1 MPLKKLLFKPGVNR
15 ENTRYTN
22 EGGYFESDKI
32 RFRQGTPEKIG
43 GWTRISNNIFL
54 GVCRSL
60 WTWITLAFKKL
71 TGVGT
76 NLKFYIENI
85 GAYYD
90 ITPIRYTSTLTNPL
104 TTDTTKNSGGYT
116 TITVTDANLDP
127 DGNTFDDGDYVTLYG
142 SAGNITV
149 GGVTITSGSEY
160 QITLVTTT
168 SYTISVLGTASSS
181 TTGGGTV
188 YAVYQINVGSAAV
201 TPVSGWGAGSW
212 GTPPTYAPPSLIGTW
227 GYGAQSNTTL
237 RLWNQQNVYQEN
249 LLYGPRGGPL
259 YYWTPNIGFTASPV
273 TISFASPAVVTSGV
287 GLDEYTPIT
296 LTTTGYLPPPLIP
309 GKTYYVLNA
318 SSGGTVFNLSLT
330 AGGAAINTSAAGS
343 GTQAISPRGILLS
356 SLYGTY
362 VDDAFFTGW
371 ILTSDVPLYQN
382 YMLVSDINEYAIC
395 FGTNLPGETTLN
407 PMAVRW
413 STAGR
418 ITDWEP
424 NSNTYGNDAGFQI
437 LSHGS
442 RIVTAVQSRQEIIV
456 FTDSS
461 LYSMQFAQGGA
472 DVWRFQLLGDN
483 ISIIGSNAAT
493 IASGALYWMGVDKF
507 YRYDGRIST
516 LRCDLRNFIF
526 ENINKT
532 QSDQVFCST
541 NEGFNEIW
549 WFYCIGSSTTITNYV
564 VYNYAE
570 DIWYYGTMGRTAWL
584 DSGLNNYP
592 LAATYIPNLVEHE
605 NGIDDNSVPNS
616 SAAAVEAYILSSE
629 FDIDDGDRFGFVW
642 RVVPDITFR
651 QSTAGTSPTVT
662 MTLLPMQNS
671 GSGYNNPTSLGGES
685 YASVVSSGDQ
695 TITAGGKSYTIEQ
708 FTGQIYT
715 RVRGRQMAFSVWS
728 NQVGTTWQL
737 GSPRMDIRQDGRR

>member
-15 ENTRYTN
+15 ENTRYVT
-22 EGGYFESDKI
+22 EGGYFESDKV

-43 GWTRISNNIFL
+43 GWQQLSGNTFL

-60 WTWITLAFKKL
+60 WTWITLAFQKL

-104 TTDTTKNSGGYT
+104 TTDTATNSGGYT
-116 TITVTDANLDP
+116 TITVVDANLDAN
-127 DGNTFDDGDYVTLYG
+127 GNTFANNDYVTLYG

-149 GGVTITSGSEY
+149 GGVTIAAGTEY
-160 QITLVTTT
+160 QLTKTSTT

-181 TTGGGTV
+181 ATGGGTV
-188 YAVYQINVGSAAV
+188 YAVYQINTGAATV
-201 TPVSGWGAGSW
+201 TPISGWGAGGW
-212 GTPPTYAPPSLIGTW
+212 GTPPTYSPPSLVGSW
-227 GYGAQSNTTL
+227 GYGTQSNTTL
-237 RLWNQQNVYQEN
+237 RLWNQQNILQEK

-259 YYWTPNIGFTASPV
+259 YWWTPDIGYTASSV
-273 TISFASPAVVTSGV
+273 TITGPAVPALVTSTIA
-287 GLDEYTPIT
+287 LDEYTPIT
-296 LTTTGYLPPPLIP
+296 LTTTGYLPPPLLP
-309 GKTYYVLNA
+309 GRTYYVLN
-318 SSGGTVFNLSLT
+318 STGTTFNLAAT
-330 AGGAAINTSAAGS
+330 AGGAAINTTAAGS
-343 GTQAISPRGILLS
+343 GTHYISPRGVLLS

-362 VDDAFFTGW
+362 VDTALFTGW
-371 ILTSDVPLYQN
+371 ILTADVPLYQN
-382 YMLVSDINEYAIC
+382 SMLVSDINGYVIC

-413 STAGR
+413 SASDVP
-418 ITDWEP
+418 TDWAP
-424 NSNTYGNDAGFQI
+424 TTTNDAGFII

-442 RIVTAVQSRQEIIV
+442 RIVTAIQSRQEIII

-461 LYSMQFAQGGA
+461 VYSMQFVGGV
-472 DVWRFQLLGDN
+472 DTWKFQLLGDN
-483 ISIIGSNAAT
+483 ISIIGPNAAT

-507 YRYDGRIST
+507 YRYDGRLST
-516 LRCDLRNFIF
+516 LRCDLRSFVFDTLNR
-526 ENINKT
+526 N

-549 WFYCIGSSTTITNYV
+549 WFYCIGASTTITNYV
-564 VYNYAE
+564 IYNYAE

-605 NGIDDNSVPNS
+605 NGIDDNSTSTP
-616 SAAAVEAYILSSE
+616 AAVEAYILSSE
-629 FDIDDGDRFGFVW
+629 FDIEDGDRFGFVW

-651 QSTAGTSPTVT
+651 QSTAGTNPSVT

-671 GSGYNNPTSLGGES
+671 GSGYNNPTSVGGES
-685 YASVVSSGDQ
+685 YATVTSPGNQ
-695 TITAGGKSYTIEQ
+695 TITAGGRAYTVEQ

-728 NQVGTTWQL
+728 NQIGTTWQL
-737 GSPRMDIRQDGRR
+737 GAPRMDIRQDGRR

>member
-1 MPLKKLLFKPGVNR
+1 MPLKKLQFKPGVNR

-43 GWTRISNNIFL
+43 GWLRISDNTFL

-60 WTWITLAFKKL
+60 WTWITLGFQKL

-76 NLKFYIENI
+76 NLKFYIENQ

-104 TTDTTKNSGGYT
+104 ATSTATNSGGYT
-116 TITVTDANLDP
+116 TITVTDANLDAS
-127 DGNTFDDGDYVTLYG
+127 GNTFANDDYVTLYG

-149 GGVTITSGSEY
+149 GGVTITAGTEY
-160 QITLVTTT
+160 KLTKLSTT

-188 YAVYQINVGSAAV
+188 YAVYQINTGAATV
-201 TPVSGWGAGSW
+201 SPVSGWGAGGW
-212 GTPPTYAPPSLIGTW
+212 GTPPTYSPPSLIGTW
-227 GYGAQSNTTL
+227 GYGTQSSTAL
-237 RLWNQQNVYQEN
+237 RLWNQQNVFQEN
-249 LLYGPRGGPL
+249 LLYGTRGNPL
-259 YYWTPNIGFTASPV
+259 YWWTPTVGFTASAV
-273 TISFASPAVVTSGV
+273 TITFASPAAVTSTV
-287 GLDEYTPIT
+287 ALDEYTPIT
-296 LTTTGYLPPPLIP
+296 LTTTGYLPPPLLP
-309 GKTYYVLNA
+309 GRTYYVKN
-318 SSGGTVFNLSLT
+318 STGTTFNLSLT
-330 AGGAAINTSAAGS
+330 AGGTAINTTGAGS
-343 GTQAISPRGILLS
+343 GAQYISQRGVLLS
-356 SLYGTY
+356 SLYG
-362 VDDAFFTGW
+362 AA
-371 ILTSDVPLYQN
+371 SVPLYQN
-382 YMLVSDINEYAIC
+382 YFLVSDINEYTIC

-413 STAGR
+413 SASGSV
-418 ITDWEP
+418 TDWYP
-424 NSNTYGNDAGFQI
+424 DPATNDAGFII

-442 RIVTAVQSRQEIIV
+442 EIVTAVQSRQEIVV

-461 LYSMQFAQGGA
+461 LYSMQYVNLP

-483 ISIIGSNAAT
+483 ISIIGPNAAT
-493 IASGALYWMGVDKF
+493 IASGVLYWMGVDKF
-507 YRYDGRIST
+507 YKYDGRIST
-516 LRCDLRNFIF
+516 LRCDLRNFVF

-532 QSDQVFCST
+532 QSGQVFCST

-549 WFYCIGSSTTITNYV
+549 WFYCVGSSTTITNYV

-584 DSGLNNYP
+584 DSGLNNFP

-605 NGIDDNSVPNS
+605 NGIDDGSTS
-616 SAAAVEAYILSSE
+616 TIAAVEAYILSSE
-629 FDIDDGDRFGFVW
+629 FDIDDGDRLGFVW
-642 RVVPDITFR
+642 RIVPDITFR

-671 GSGYNNPTSLGGES
+671 GSGYNNPTSVGGNS
-685 YASVVSSGDQ
+685 YATVTSPGDQ

-728 NQVGTTWQL
+728 NQIGTTWQL
-737 GSPRMDIRQDGRR
+737 GAPRMDIRQDGRR

>member
-1 MPLKKLLFKPGVNR
+1 MLQKLQFKPGVNR

-43 GWTRISNNIFL
+43 GWSRISDNTFL

-60 WTWITLAFKKL
+60 WTWITLGFQKL

-76 NLKFYIENI
+76 NLKFYIENQ
-85 GAYYD
+85 GAYYN

-104 TTDTTKNSGGYT
+104 TTNTTTNSGGYT
-116 TITVTDANLDP
+116 TITVVDANLDANG
-127 DGNTFDDGDYVTLYG
+127 DTFANNDYVTLYG

-149 GGVTITSGSEY
+149 GGVTITAGTEY
-160 QITLVTTT
+160 QLTKISTT
-168 SYTISVLGTASSS
+168 SYTISVLGTAASS

-188 YAVYQINVGSAAV
+188 YAVYQINTGTATV
-201 TPVSGWGAGSW
+201 TPISGWGAGGW
-212 GTPPTYAPPSLIGTW
+212 GTPPTYSPPSLIGTW
-227 GYGAQSNTTL
+227 GYGAQSSTDL
-237 RLWNQQNVYQEN
+237 RLWNQQNVYQQN
-249 LLYGPRGGPL
+249 LLYGPRGGAL
-259 YYWTPNIGFTASPV
+259 YYWTPTVGLTPSSV
-273 TISFASPAVVTSGV
+273 TITNPATPAVVTSTV
-287 GLDEYTPIT
+287 SLDEYTPIT
-296 LTTTGYLPPPLIP
+296 LTTTGYLPPPLLP
-309 GKTYYVLNA
+309 GRTYYVLN
-318 SSGGTVFNLSLT
+318 STGTTFNLSAT
-330 AGGAAINTSAAGS
+330 AGGTAINTTGAGS
-343 GTQAISPRGILLS
+343 GAQYISTRGILLS
-356 SLYGTY
+356 SLYGTF

-382 YMLVSDINEYAIC
+382 YMLISDINEYAIC

-424 NSNTYGNDAGFQI
+424 NSNTYANDAGFI
-437 LSHGS
+437 VLSHGS
-442 RIVTAVQSRQEIIV
+442 EIVTAVQSRQEITI

-461 LYSMQFAQGGA
+461 LYSMQFLGG
-472 DVWRFQLLGDN
+472 DIVWKFQLLGDN
-483 ISIIGSNAAT
+483 ISIIGPNAAVV
-493 IASGALYWMGVDKF
+493 ASGALYWMGVDKF

-526 ENINKT
+526 ESINKT

-549 WFYCIGSSTTITNYV
+549 WFYCIGASTTITNYV

-605 NGIDDNSVPNS
+605 NGIDDNSTSTP
-616 SAAAVEAYILSSE
+616 AAVEAYILSSE
-629 FDIDDGDRFGFVW
+629 FDIHDGDRFGFVW

-651 QSTAGTSPTVT
+651 QSTAGTNPTVT

-671 GSGYNNPTSLGGES
+671 GSGYNYPTSIGGES
-685 YASVVSSGDQ
+685 YATVTSPGNQ
-695 TITAGGKSYTIEQ
+695 TITAGGKAYTVEQ

-728 NQVGTTWQL
+728 NQIGTTWQL
-737 GSPRMDIRQDGRR
+737 GAPRMDIRQDGRR

>member
-15 ENTRYTN
+15 ENTRYVT
-22 EGGYFESDKI
+22 EGGYFESDKV

-43 GWTRISNNIFL
+43 GWARISDTTFL

-60 WTWITLAFKKL
+60 WTWITLGFQKL

-104 TTDTTKNSGGYT
+104 TTNTATNSGGYT
-116 TITVTDANLDP
+116 TITVVDANLDA
-127 DGNTFDDGDYVTLYG
+127 DGNTFANNDYVTLYG

-149 GGVTITSGSEY
+149 GGVTITAGTEY
-160 QITLVTTT
+160 QLTKTSTT

-188 YAVYQINVGSAAV
+188 YAVYQINTGDATVI
-201 TPVSGWGAGSW
+201 PISGWGAGGW
-212 GTPPTYAPPSLIGTW
+212 GTPPTYAPPSLVGTW
-227 GYGAQSNTTL
+227 GYGTQSNTTL
-237 RLWNQQNVYQEN
+237 RLWNQQNVFQQN

-259 YYWTPNIGFTASPV
+259 YWWTPDIGFTASSV
-273 TISFASPAVVTSGV
+273 TITSPAVPAVVTSTIA
-287 GLDEYTPIT
+287 LDEYTPIT
-296 LTTTGYLPPPLIP
+296 LITTGYLPPPLVP
-309 GKTYYVLNA
+309 GRTYYVLN
-318 SSGGTVFNLSLT
+318 STGTTFNLSLT

-343 GTQAISPRGILLS
+343 GTHYISPRGVLVS
-356 SLYGTY
+356 SLYG
-362 VDDAFFTGW
+362 AA
-371 ILTSDVPLYQN
+371 SVPLYQN
-382 YMLVSDINEYAIC
+382 YFLVSDINEYTIC
-395 FGTNLPGETTLN
+395 FGTNLPGETFLN

-413 STAGR
+413 SASGSVV
-418 ITDWEP
+418 DWQP
-424 NSNTYGNDAGFQI
+424 DPTNDAGFII

-442 RIVTAVQSRQEIIV
+442 EIITAVQSRQEIVV

-461 LYSMQFAQGGA
+461 LYSMQYVNLP

-483 ISIIGSNAAT
+483 ISIIGPNAAT
-493 IASGALYWMGVDKF
+493 IASGALYWMGIDKF

-532 QSDQVFCST
+532 QYGQVFCST

-549 WFYCIGSSTTITNYV
+549 WFYCVGASTTITNYV

-570 DIWYYGTMGRTAWL
+570 DIWYYGTMERTAWL

-605 NGIDDNSVPNS
+605 NGIDDNSTSTP
-616 SAAAVEAYILSSE
+616 AAVEAYILSSE
-629 FDIDDGDRFGFVW
+629 FDIEDGDRFGFVW

-651 QSTAGTSPTVT
+651 QSTAGTNPTVT

-671 GSGYNNPTSLGGES
+671 GSGYNNPTSVGGNS
-685 YASVVSSGDQ
+685 YATVTSSGNQ
-695 TITAGGKSYTIEQ
+695 TITAGGKAYTIEQ

-728 NQVGTTWQL
+728 NQIGTTWQL

>member
-43 GWTRISNNIFL
+43 GWKQLSGNIFA

-60 WTWITLAFKKL
+60 WTWITLGFQKL

-76 NLKFYIENI
+76 NLKFYVENQ
-85 GAYYD
+85 GYFYD
-90 ITPIRYTSTLTNPL
+90 ITPIRYTSTLVNKL
-104 TTDTTKNSGGYT
+104 ETDTATNSGGYT
-116 TITVTDANLDP
+116 TIEVTDVNLDP
-127 DGNTFDDGDYVTLYG
+127 DGNTFADGDYVTLYG

-160 QITLVTTT
+160 QLTKTSTTT
-168 SYTISVLGTASSS
+168 YTISVLGTATSNV
-181 TTGGGTV
+181 TGGGTI
-188 YAVYQINVGSAAV
+188 YAVYQINTGSATV
-201 TPVSGWGAGSW
+201 TPVAGWGAGTW
-212 GTPPTYAPPSLIGTW
+212 GTPPAYSPPSLVGTW
-227 GYGAQSNTTL
+227 GYGTQSNTSL
-237 RLWNQQNVYQEN
+237 RLWNQQNVYQED

-259 YYWTPNIGFTASPV
+259 YWWVPTIGYSPSAV
-273 TISFASPAVVTSGV
+273 TISFGVPAVVTSTIA
-287 GLDEYTPIT
+287 LDEYTPIT
-296 LTTTGYLPPPLIP
+296 FTTTGYLPPPLLP
-309 GKTYYVLNA
+309 GVIYYVTNTT
-318 SSGGTVFNLSLT
+318 GVTFNLAAT
-330 AGGAAINTSAAGS
+330 AGGTPINTTAAGS
-343 GTQAISPRGILLS
+343 GTQYISPRGVLLS
-356 SLYGTY
+356 SLYGTF
-362 VDDAFFTGW
+362 VDDANFTGW

-413 STAGR
+413 STSGR
-418 ITDWEP
+418 VTDWEP
-424 NSNTYGNDAGFQI
+424 NPNTYANDAGFQI

-442 RIVTAVQSRQEIIV
+442 RIVTAVQSRQEITV

-461 LYSMQFAQGGA
+461 LYSMQFLGG
-472 DVWRFQLLGDN
+472 DIVWNFQLLGDN
-483 ISIIGSNAAT
+483 ISIMGPNAAVV
-493 IASGALYWMGVDKF
+493 ASDALYWMGVDKF

-532 QSDQVFCST
+532 QSEQVFCST

-549 WFYCIGSSTTITNYV
+549 WFYCVGSSDVITNYV

-570 DIWYYGTMGRTAWL
+570 DLWYYGTMGRTAWL

-592 LAATYIPNLVEHE
+592 LAATYINNLVEHE
-605 NGIDDNSVPNS
+605 NGIDDLSTGTP
-616 SAAAVEAYILSSE
+616 AAIEAYILSSE

-651 QSTAGTSPTVT
+651 QSTAANPSVT

-671 GSGYNNPTSLGGES
+671 GSGYNNPASVGGQA
-685 YASVVSSGDQ
+685 YASVTGTNTANYQ
-695 TITAGGKSYTIEQ
+695 TITVGGKAYEIER

-737 GSPRMDIRQDGRR
+737 GAPRMDIRQDGRR